1 MAGLWPFGRGRAAR
15 SAGTEATRSSHPSAL
30 KRERRA
36 LLREREERVRD
47 LGGLVF
53 EMFRR
58 DRFRVELVTER
69 CSDLVAI
76 DDRIEEIDALL
87 GAARGRGG
95 PRCEC
100 GAPVPWGAHFC
111 ANCGRPAGQ
120 RPVVACAR
128 CGSPLPAEAQFC
140 SHCGSAVEQVPE
152 APVDTQPEPAPQE
165 PAQPEPAPQE
175 PAEV

>member
-1 MAGLWPFGRGRAAR
+1 V
-15 SAGTEATRSSHPSAL
+15 L
-30 KRERRA
+30 KREQRA

-69 CSDLVAI
+69 CADLVAV
-76 DDRIEEIDALL
+76 DQRLGELDSLL
-87 GAARGRGG
+87 SASRRSQ
-95 PRCEC
+95 RCAC
-100 GAPVPWGAHFC
+100 GAPLAWGAHFC
-111 ANCGRPAGQ
+111 ANCGRAVGS

-128 CGSPLPAEAQFC
+128 CGTPLPADVKFC
-140 SHCGSAVEQVPE
+140 GNCGSAVETPRQEEPP
-152 APVDTQPEPAPQE
+152 ADTQAEPATK
-165 PAQPEPAPQE
+165 E

>member
-1 MAGLWPFGRGRAAR
+1 MTGLWPFGRGRRGRTAE
-15 SAGTEATRSSHPSAL
+15 GEAPRRASHPTAL

-36 LLREREERVRD
+36 LLREREERIRD

-69 CSDLVAI
+69 CSDLVALEE
-76 DDRIEEIDALL
+76 RLNEIDALI
-87 GAARGRGG
+87 ATASRRGG
-95 PRCEC
+95 LRCEC
-100 GAPVPWGAHFC
+100 GAPLAWGAHFC
-111 ANCGRPAGQ
+111 ANCGRPVGP

-128 CGSPLPAEAQFC
+128 CGAPLPAEAKFC
-140 SHCGSAVEQVPE
+140 GTCGSAVELAPE
-152 APVDTQPEPAPQE
+152 LPADTEADPAPK
-165 PAQPEPAPQE
+165 E

>member
-1 MAGLWPFGRGRAAR
+1 MAGLWPFGRSRRARTA
-15 SAGTEATRSSHPSAL
+15 AGEAPRRASHPAVL
-30 KRERRA
+30 KREQRA

-69 CSDLVAI
+69 CADLVAV
-76 DDRIEEIDALL
+76 DQRLEELDSLL
-87 GAARGRGG
+87 SASRRGL
-95 PRCEC
+95 RCAC
-100 GAPVPWGAHFC
+100 GAPLAWGAHFC
-111 ANCGRPAGQ
+111 ANCGRAVGS

-128 CGSPLPAEAQFC
+128 CGTPLPADVKFC
-140 SHCGSAVEQVPE
+140 GNCGSAVEIPRQEEP
-152 APVDTQPEPAPQE
+152 PDDTQPEA
-165 PAQPEPAPQE
+165 ATKE